1 MKVDS
6 TGITHNPYAAKGRW
20 LKGSIHCHTIESD
33 GSCTPRQIIDWCTE
47 NGYRFL
53 AITDHNKI
61 TVGLTMRHF
70 VRHHSAK
77 NIDVRFW
84 FPTLVCRFKRL

>member
-1 MKVDS
+1 VAPSALVLVLDDEVM
-6 TGITHNPYAAKGRW
+6 TH
-20 LKGSIHCHTIESD
+20 
-33 GSCTPRQIIDWCTE
+33 
-47 NGYRFL
+47 
-53 AITDHNKI
+53 HNKI

-84 FPTLVCRFKRL
+84 FPTLVCRFKRLWVIKET